1 MVDWAR
7 GLLSEIAGADPVL
20 GKGLAQFGTWQS
32 LAAVAGTDWLP
43 LPRRISASAARVVRQ
58 RLRALGAE
66 PSRETPPVDG
76 QPVQLRGTC
85 ACLPGQGQPGDLWRA
100 TVINDADGLWAVDE
114 GADFMLRDA
123 RGAPTLVLAAG
134 GRLVNAA
141 RLGPGDE
148 VRVFGLAD
156 QEPDRLGLG
165 GAPHGRGGLVP
176 AIRSGSS
183 RPLLLCLIRR
193 YDRRDDAPQD

>member
-43 LPRRISASAARVVRQ
+43 LPRRVSASAARVVRQ

-66 PSRETPPVDG
+66 PSDGVSPVDG
-76 QPVQLRGTC
+76 RPVQLRGTC
-85 ACLPGQGQPGDLWRA
+85 ARLPGSSERGDLWRA
-100 TVINDADGLWAVDE
+100 DVLEEPDGLWAVDE
-114 GADFMLRDA
+114 GEDFVL
-123 RGAPTLVLAAG
+123 RGAGGPTLVLAAG

-141 RLGPGDE
+141 RLQPGEE
-148 VRVFGLAD
+148 VVVFGLAE
-156 QEPDRLGLG
+156 QVPDRLGLG
-165 GAPHGRGGLVP
+165 GAPHARGGFVP
-176 AIRSGSS
+176 AIRSDPS
-183 RPLLLCLIRR
+183 RPLLVSVIRR
-193 YDRRDDAPQD
+193 YDQGNDGPQD